1 MSTAA
6 ARSRGPGAGPGPDP
20 DCSAARASARESARA
35 AVARP
40 VLPPGPGDRVGGY
53 GVMGLPFAGGDY
65 LALRHFTAS
74 SFGPGYRAVWHRDP
88 EGRWTVYADAA
99 PAESCA
105 RFLGPALTAA
115 RTAPVGIE
123 WTGPLSATVTVD
135 GVLTWRFELASDAA
149 TALMSAVGSRLP
161 ARACHVASL
170 LRPMGFVAGSV
181 LSAGKVRLR
190 GTLPAGQRFGAL
202 PRRVWRIAHASAQ
215 VQGRDLGAT
224 GPLERQSRLGGFL
237 LPQRGLFFSDAAAV
251 FTPAR

>member
-6 ARSRGPGAGPGPDP
+6 ARSRGSGAGPGPARG
-20 DCSAARASARESARA
+20 SAWESARD

-53 GVMGLPFAGGDY
+53 GVMGQPFVGGDY

-99 PAESCA
+99 PEVSCA

-149 TALMSAVGSRLP
+149 TVMMSAVGSRLP
-161 ARACHVASL
+161 GRACHAAWL
-170 LRPMGFVAGSV
+170 LGPMGFVAGTV
-181 LSAGKVRLR
+181 LSAGKVRLC
-190 GTLPAGQRFGAL
+190 GTMPGGQRFGAL
-202 PRRVWRIAHASAQ
+202 PRRVWRVVHANAQ
-215 VQGRDLGAT
+215 VGGIDLGT
-224 GPLERQSRLGGFL
+224 PGPLERQDRLGGFL
-237 LPQRGLFFSDAAAV
+237 LPQRGIFFTDAAVV
-251 FTPAR
+251 FTSAW